1 MLFWD
6 YVKKGDPILLNYDL
20 FRKGEDSSKGK
31 EGGGKG
37 GQFFTTAVFTPE
49 GDELLIGQ
57 SNGII

>member
-1 MLFWD
+1 
-6 YVKKGDPILLNYDL
+6 L